1 MRSSPDAEAIT
12 YLCAREKGRSCGAA
26 WSRWPACWSSH
37 CSFPSALSRLTLHPS
52 PAPLAAGFHVQFH
65 AALGS
70 LNPNHTAP
78 QATGKTVTWNPLVN
92 PLASFLWRCKLRV
105 RDVCTAG
112 LAYCSLSFPTGHKDA
127 GMLWILLL
135 GSGQEPWTV
144 DVISWKFIGLLR
156 LVLSSVT

>member
-1 MRSSPDAEAIT
+1 MRLTQPVEAPRGVALMQKPSPI
-12 YLCAREKGRSCGAA
+12 CVPGRRGGVVGPLGADGLLA
-26 WSRWPACWSSH
+26 GRSH
-37 CSFPSALSRLTLHPS
+37 CSFPSALSGLTLHPS

-70 LNPNHTAP
+70 LNPNHAAP
-78 QATGKTVTWNPLVN
+78 QATGKTVTWNPFVN

-105 RDVCTAG
+105 RDVCTAR

-144 DVISWKFIGLLR
+144 DVTS
-156 LVLSSVT
+156 